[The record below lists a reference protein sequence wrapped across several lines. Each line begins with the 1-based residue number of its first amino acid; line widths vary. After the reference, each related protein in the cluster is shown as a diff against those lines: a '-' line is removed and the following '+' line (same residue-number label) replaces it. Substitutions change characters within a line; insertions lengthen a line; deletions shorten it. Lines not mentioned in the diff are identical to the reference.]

1 MTKGFNPNR
10 TVSLSKISF
19 FKLLHLL
26 IRSYQ
31 VPVLLICPLA
41 LSHFLKFKVF
51 IKLRAYNHESKQ
63 EAQIDITSSPI
74 YYFSSYKAYPC
85 IRLAGLKFELTN
97 QDSAG
102 GKNFTVLA

>member
-1 MTKGFNPNR
+1 MTKDFNPNR
-10 TVSLSKISF
+10 TVSLSKFSF

-41 LSHFLKFKVF
+41 LCHFLKFKVF

-63 EAQIDITSSPI
+63 EAQIDITSPWLTPWLTPKGDQSGR
-74 YYFSSYKAYPC
+74 SLS
-85 IRLAGLKFELTN
+85 KFV
-97 QDSAG
+97 DP
-102 GKNFTVLA
+102 